1 MTRRDARRVHGSESP
16 RARRIREAME
26 REEELRARGID
37 PYVIARG
44 TGPNS
49 RRAAARAPR
58 QPMPLKRIAVTI
70 LVVLLLVVFGGGFL
84 LWQRVSAFNDAVSS
98 APSASSSLFFPLI
111 GSDRV
116 NVVMFG
122 YGGSEQPAGT
132 YLADSINIISIDP
145 HSDTT
150 ITIPIPRDLWIT
162 GFPELPKGGKVNEV
176 FADGYVSG
184 GVDEAGHLAT
194 SLLSEV
200 TGLKIEHW
208 MAIDFA
214 GFKAMVDAAGG
225 VTLYNPIAFSYTT
238 NEDRYLAG
246 TFDAGTFPA
255 GNLTLNGQGALMYSR
270 ARYTSVPAEASDF
283 ARSVRQSRVL
293 AALRAKLGSGG
304 IGALGPGLAL
314 MDALNGRM
322 HTDLSAIDLYL
333 LSGHLA
339 TDRRIEL
346 AEDLIL
352 EAARNEKGQYVLEV
366 IGRTSP
372 SDYAPLQAYLAA
384 ELAKPIPTPTPSASS
399 PS

>member
-1 MTRRDARRVHGSESP
+1 MTAALSGYPVAAFAAATTNPRPTDELPMTRRDSRRVQVSESP
-16 RARRIREAME
+16 RARRIREAIK
-26 REEELRARGID
+26 REDELRARGID
-37 PYVIARG
+37 PYAVARG
-44 TGPNS
+44 SGGGGS
-49 RRAAARAPR
+49 RQRPGRAPPR
-58 QPMPLKRIAVTI
+58 PVRLKRIALTV
-70 LVVLLLVVFGGGFL
+70 LVVLLVLVFGGGFL

-116 NVVMFG
+116 NVAMYG

-145 HSDTT
+145 QTDMTT
-150 ITIPIPRDLWIT
+150 TIPIPRDLWIT
-162 GFPELPKGGKVNEV
+162 GFSELPKGGKVNEV
-176 FADGYVSG
+176 FADGFVIG
-184 GVDEAGHLAT
+184 GVDEAGRLAT
-194 SLLSEV
+194 GLLSEV

-225 VTLYNPIAFSYTT
+225 VTFYNPTAFSYTT
-238 NEDRYLAG
+238 NEDRYRAG
-246 TFDAGTFPA
+246 VFDAGTFAA
-255 GNLTLNGQGALMYSR
+255 GTLSLNGQQALMYSR

-339 TDRRIEL
+339 ADRRIEL
-346 AEDLIL
+346 AEDVIL
-352 EAARNEKGQYVLEV
+352 EAARNEKGQYV
-366 IGRTSP
+366 
-372 SDYAPLQAYLAA
+372 
-384 ELAKPIPTPTPSASS
+384 
-399 PS
+399 